1 MARVST
7 EPVQEEGAEEAT
19 ASRRWYADWR
29 VWATIAFTATCFW
42 ISMRDVPLDEVMAAV
57 ERADLTLLLVVSV
70 PSYIAAVWV
79 RALRWRYL
87 TEGIAPMPRGALFRA
102 MAIGFT
108 VNNLLP
114 LRVGELARSWY
125 LARETGTSATSVF
138 ASVALDRVIDVV
150 ALIMLAMLGLA
161 FAGSGTDEAGLL
173 AKGALLLLPIA
184 LAPLVGLIALRVK
197 PELIFGIARFFT
209 RPLPD
214 RLGNGIESALHR
226 FGDGLG
232 ALRGGSHLLW
242 IVLHSATIWLVL
254 STIPMLAGMAAFG
267 IDLGSPVETLVL
279 SWVVLAVVGVAV
291 AIPQAPGFFGV
302 Y

>member
-1 MARVST
+1 MST

-57 ERADLTLLLVVSV
+57 ERANLTLLLIVSV

-87 TEGIAPMPRGALFRA
+87 TEGIAPMPRGTLFRA

-114 LRVGELARSWY
+114 LRIGEFARSWY

-138 ASVALDRVIDVV
+138 ASVALERVIDVV
-150 ALIMLAMLGLA
+150 ALIMLAMIGDALELDEGSDGAVDGGHWMKGFQFALAGPIYAGTNEIQRNIIAERVLGLPR
-161 FAGSGTDEAGLL
+161 
-173 AKGALLLLPIA
+173 K
-184 LAPLVGLIALRVK
+184 
-197 PELIFGIARFFT
+197 
-209 RPLPD
+209 
-214 RLGNGIESALHR
+214 
-226 FGDGLG
+226 
-232 ALRGGSHLLW
+232 
-242 IVLHSATIWLVL
+242 
-254 STIPMLAGMAAFG
+254 
-267 IDLGSPVETLVL
+267 
-279 SWVVLAVVGVAV
+279 
-291 AIPQAPGFFGV
+291 
-302 Y
+302 